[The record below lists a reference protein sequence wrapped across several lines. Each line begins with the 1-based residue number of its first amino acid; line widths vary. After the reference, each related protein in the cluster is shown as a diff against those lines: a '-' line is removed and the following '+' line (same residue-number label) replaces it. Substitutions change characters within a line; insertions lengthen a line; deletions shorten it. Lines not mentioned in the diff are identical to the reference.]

1 MDLPYFRNRGSM
13 ANPAIVL
20 LAIAAGAMLLA
31 IGPLPVFGEALLL
44 DASAENLRIA
54 YSVLPRAAIS
64 LVAGAVLALSGMLY
78 QQLLRN
84 PLAEPATLG
93 VTAGSHLALVGA
105 SMFAPILLDGGRLWV
120 SGIGGVAATGAV
132 AFVAGRKQFE
142 PITLIVGGM
151 LISLFCSGLTSAL
164 TIFNHEYLSD
174 IYVWQSGSLRQMGW
188 HNTVILLAVLSGCWF
203 FAWLLRRPLA
213 AAALGDD
220 ILSAIGMNVF
230 LLRTVVLI
238 LATLLGAAAVST
250 VGVIAFL
257 GFLAPALARLCRART
272 VPALLLWAPL
282 QGAALLFLAD
292 AAVQHLPLGG
302 EVPTGTALAI
312 IGAPFLTLLLWRQSG
327 VPGPP
332 TQLSIPSGKRI
343 GWQLTAGSFVVAAVT
358 LLAVTLIGRSTDGAY
373 VFGGAIDPGVIWQM
387 RSPRT
392 MVVLAAGSVL
402 AMSGVLLQRAT
413 GNDMASPEILG
424 ISSAAAL
431 GVLCVL
437 LLFPNFPWNIAQ
449 YGAVIGACVAS
460 AVIMGICLCGVEPLR
475 LLLSGM
481 ALTIICSGLMAFFL
495 AGGDP
500 RASSIV
506 NWLSGSTYHATAAG
520 AAAGLATS
528 LVLIALAYGLGR
540 ILGVLPLGDAVALG
554 IGMSVTRSRVLV
566 FLLAAMGTACG
577 TMLIGPLTFIGLVA
591 PHLARRLGASGP
603 RQELLVAAA
612 LGATTLML
620 ADWIGRN
627 IIHPWQLPAGIVAA
641 VISGPFVL
649 LLLRRAG
656 K

>member
-1 MDLPYFRNRGSM
+1 MGVPYFPNRRSM
-13 ANPAIVL
+13 ANPAIVVL
-20 LAIAAGAMLLA
+20 GIATGTMLLTT
-31 IGPLPVFGEALLL
+31 GLSPVVG
-44 DASAENLRIA
+44 DVPAESLRIA
-54 YSVLPRAAIS
+54 YSVLPRAVIS

-105 SMFAPILLDGGRLWV
+105 SLFLPVLLDGGRLWV
-120 SGIGGVAATGAV
+120 AGIGGIAATGVV
-132 AFVAGRKQFE
+132 ALVVGRRQLE
-142 PITLIVGGM
+142 PVTLIVAGM

-174 IYVWQSGSLRQMGW
+174 IYVWQSGNLRQMGW
-188 HNTVILLAVLSGCWF
+188 HNTAILLAVLSGCWF

-213 AAALGDD
+213 AAALGDE
-220 ILSAIGMNVF
+220 ILSVIGVNML
-230 LLRTVVLI
+230 LLRTTVLF
-238 LATLLGAAAVST
+238 LATLLGVAAVST

-257 GFLAPALARLCRART
+257 GFLAPALARLCGART

-292 AAVQHLPLGG
+292 AAVQRLPLGG

-312 IGAPFLTLLLWRQSG
+312 IGAPFLTLLLWRRSG
-327 VPGPP
+327 FAGRP
-332 TQLSIPSGKRI
+332 TQLAVPSGRRA
-343 GWQLTAGSFVVAAVT
+343 GWPLTAGSIAFAAIT
-358 LLAVTLIGRSTDGAY
+358 LLAVTLIGRSADGSY
-373 VFGGAIDPGVIWQM
+373 GLGGAIDPGVIWQM
-387 RSPRT
+387 RTPRT
-392 MVVLAAGSVL
+392 MAVLAAGSVL
-402 AMSGVLLQRAT
+402 AISGVLLQRAT

-431 GVLCVL
+431 GVLCM
-437 LLFPNFPWNIAQ
+437 LLFFPELPWNVAQ
-449 YGAVIGACVAS
+449 YGAAIGACLAS
-460 AVIMGICLCGVEPLR
+460 AVIMGMCLYGVEPLR

-500 RASSIV
+500 RASVIIS
-506 NWLSGSTYHATAAG
+506 WLSGSTYNATVAG

-528 LVLIALAYGLGR
+528 FVLMALALGLSR
-540 ILGVLPLGDAVALG
+540 IIGVLPLGDAVANG
-554 IGMSVTRSRVLV
+554 IGMPVARSRMLV

-591 PHLARRLGASGP
+591 PHLARRLGSSGP

-627 IIHPWQLPAGIVAA
+627 TIHPWQLPAGIVAA
-641 VISGPFVL
+641 IISGPFVL

-656 K
+656 